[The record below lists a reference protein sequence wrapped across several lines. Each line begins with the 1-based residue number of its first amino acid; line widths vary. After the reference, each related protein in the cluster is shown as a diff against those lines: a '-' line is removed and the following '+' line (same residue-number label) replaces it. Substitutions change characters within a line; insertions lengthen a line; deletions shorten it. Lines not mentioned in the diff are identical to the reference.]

1 VTETLRNAGAPAP
14 VAANG
19 TAHAPGGDGVT
30 LVEAVR
36 DTLRSEMRRD
46 PRVVVLGEDVGRK
59 GGVFKATEGLLA
71 EFGAL
76 RVLDTPISECGIAG
90 AAIGAAMLGLRPVAE
105 FQFADYIHPAF
116 DQIVNQ
122 AATMRW
128 RSAGAWSV
136 PAVFRA
142 PFGAGVRGGV
152 YHSQSVEALFCHVP
166 GLKVV
171 VPATPADA
179 AGLLRAAIR
188 DDDPVLFFEH
198 KWSYRRQ
205 RQQVVDS
212 DGIIPLGSARVDR
225 RGGDVSVVTYGVGVH
240 LARQAATACA
250 EAGIDVEILD
260 LRTLAP
266 FDREAVAHTVART
279 GKVLVVHEA
288 NRTMGIGAELAAFA
302 ADELF
307 SDLDAP
313 VRRLAAA
320 DCHLAYNAAEEDAVI
335 LDAAR
340 VVAAVTEL
348 AAY

>member
-1 VTETLRNAGAPAP
+1 MTDTVRPGIEPRPAR
-14 VAANG
+14 A
-19 TAHAPGGDGVT
+19 TAEGVT

-36 DTLRSEMRRD
+36 DTLRGEMRRD
-46 PRVVVLGEDVGRK
+46 PRVVVLGEDVARK
-59 GGVFKATEGLLA
+59 GGVFKATEGLAA
-71 EFGAL
+71 EFGPL
-76 RVLDTPISECGIAG
+76 RVLDTPISECAIAG
-90 AAIGAAMLGLRPVAE
+90 AAIGAAMMGLRPVAE
-105 FQFADYIHPAF
+105 FQFADYIHPAY

-171 VPATPADA
+171 VPATPGDA

-198 KWSYRRQ
+198 KWSYRRH
-205 RQQVVDS
+205 REVVSDS
-212 DGIIPLGSARVDR
+212 DDIIPIGTARLDR
-225 RGGDVSVVTYGVGVH
+225 SGGDVSLITYGVGVH
-240 LARQAATACA
+240 LAREAAALCSRR
-250 EAGIDVEILD
+250 GIEVEILD
-260 LRTLAP
+260 LRSLAP
-266 FDREAVAHTVART
+266 FDREAIARTVART
-279 GKVLVVHEA
+279 GRALIVHEA
-288 NRTMGIGAELAAFA
+288 NRTMGIGAELAAFC

-307 SDLDAP
+307 CDLDAP
-313 VRRLAAA
+313 VRRLASQ
-320 DCHLAYNAAEEDAVI
+320 DCHLAYNAAEEDAII
-335 LDAAR
+335 LDAAK
-340 VVAAVTEL
+340 VVAAVTDL